1 MVRGTPSKRRAS
13 KAARKIAEP
22 AAPAAGGP
30 KKRRGRP
37 PLRRD
42 PELDEAEPGAYVIRR
57 YGNRRLY
64 DTRRKRAITATEVAE
79 LIRKG
84 EDVCV
89 QDGDTGFDVT
99 KRFLVQLIL
108 EEHNARQLEL
118 LPAELLR
125 VIVSSPKAPYTAWLT
140 QYLEAGADWI
150 NREATQIAQHLSP
163 PAALEQLWKA
173 WGRSAPWAT
182 FGGGVGGDGGR
193 RGDAKRDASPPP
205 PTPKAPHR
213 DTGYKNTQDEL
224 RDEMAELQRRLADLA
239 SKMPRR

>member
-13 KAARKIAEP
+13 KAARKIAGS
-22 AAPAAGGP
+22 AAPATGEA

-42 PELDEAEPGAYVIRR
+42 PELDEADPGAYVIRR

-64 DTRRKRAITATEVAE
+64 DTRRKHAITATEVAE

-84 EDVCV
+84 EDVVV
-89 QDGDTGFDVT
+89 QDGDTGDDVT

-108 EEHNARQLEL
+108 EEHNSRQLEL

-125 VIVSSPKAPYTAWLT
+125 VIVAASPKAPYNEWLT
-140 QYLEAGADWI
+140 QYLAAGADWL
-150 NREATQIAQHLSP
+150 NREASQLATQLSP
-163 PAALEQLWKA
+163 PAALEHLWKA
-173 WGRSAPWAT
+173 WSRSTPWT
-182 FGGGVGGDGGR
+182 HFRVEGS
-193 RGDAKRDASPPP
+193 RGAKRPEAHTPPP
-205 PTPKAPHR
+205 AARPAHHEPQHKTA
-213 DTGYKNTQDEL
+213 QDEL